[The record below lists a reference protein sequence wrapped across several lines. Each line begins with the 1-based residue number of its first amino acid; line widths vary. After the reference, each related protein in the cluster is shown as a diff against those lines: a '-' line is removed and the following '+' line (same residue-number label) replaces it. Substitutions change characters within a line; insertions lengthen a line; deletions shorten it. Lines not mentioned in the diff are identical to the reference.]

1 MFILTCLKFDGNIS
15 YIRYRYALNKTDGN
29 IYSFSV
35 AGSNLLMGETAP
47 WDNTNRVNSGF
58 NYDYT
63 WYDILMPLSGMTN
76 GDYEFVL
83 RVETKDYI
91 EYIDFKK
98 SSSSG
103 LKGSTLSSE
112 SSVTLSI
119 DRNNKNRVTMTL
131 NGFEALS
138 AQDITE

>member
-1 MFILTCLKFDGNIS
+1 
-15 YIRYRYALNKTDGN
+15 
-29 IYSFSV
+29 
-35 AGSNLLMGETAP
+35 
-47 WDNTNRVNSGF
+47 
-58 NYDYT
+58 
-63 WYDILMPLSGMTN
+63 MTN